1 MARKTED
8 WRLTYFLGV
17 ALLLPIGTIVLTAY
31 YFFRMGP
38 LARNAVPFDAWAF
51 SIIAFSGGLSG
62 IMAVLLALFSHATW
76 RARLRFE
83 NECRNLQR
91 YLNEDVARERYRMQ
105 RNLDVFSAAQQISMA
120 LKQEVDF
127 ERILSLVLEQIEYF
141 ARADQAAVFVAGK
154 HGLEPRALR
163 RHGITLF
170 PPDLRPGDVDDSLVA
185 QAIEHG
191 QSRRSLDEATG
202 DYVIAASFSTPD
214 GLHGVVR
221 LSRNVTGDADFRE
234 EMAAFEQSVSHL
246 ARMLG
251 LGLKQSTMWD
261 RAIKDE
267 KTGLYNAN
275 HYADQIRRMAATA
288 RRSDVALSL
297 IMLDIDKF
305 KHVNDT
311 YGHLAG
317 DLVLAQVSEI
327 LRREARESDTPF
339 RYGGEELCIVCQ
351 GCTIDDAAL
360 AAERLRSVIAHTEF
374 HDDKGRLLPV
384 SASFGVSA
392 YDTAT
397 MPTEKELK
405 EACDRALYY
414 AKEHGRN
421 CVAVCE
427 GEGQF
432 YAIDRSGDV
441 ASEVKRRLGLAGD
454 NSPLNP
460 AADSALQTTVANN
473 ESATVRVKLGERID
487 ALANGLAQVVG
498 NDNDRAKIVDSVVR
512 EAAAFLTQNLS
523 ARLTPQGAPDESVLP
538 PAPNRAEGP
547 APKKKARKTKL
558 IAAQENSLPAAPDP
572 AIAPAAALAQTAKPK
587 RKRRTKAEIEAA
599 RRTKNDAA
607 KKAESDRLDYL
618 TDDEGAQL
626 AEGKAPSKRLRDAA
640 HSGRIA

>member
-38 LARNAVPFDAWAF
+38 LAREAVAFDAWAF
-51 SIIAFSGGLSG
+51 SVIAISGGLSG
-62 IMAVLLALFSHATW
+62 VMAALLALFSHATW
-76 RARLRFE
+76 RARIRFE

-91 YLNEDVARERYRMQ
+91 YLNEDVARDRYRLQ

-141 ARADQAAVFVAGK
+141 ARTDQACVFVAGK
-154 HGLEPRALR
+154 GGLEPRALR

-170 PPDLRPGDVDDSLVA
+170 PPELAATELDQSLVA
-185 QAIEHG
+185 EALEHG
-191 QSRRSLDEATG
+191 QSRRDIDEATG
-202 DYVIAASFSTPD
+202 EYVFAASFSTPD
-214 GLHGVVR
+214 GLRGVVR
-221 LSRNVTGDADFRE
+221 ITRNIKGDAEFLE
-234 EMAAFEQSVSHL
+234 EMPAFEQAVAHL

-275 HYADQIRRMAATA
+275 HYGDQIRRMAATA
-288 RRSDVALSL
+288 RRSGIALSL

-317 DLVLAQVSEI
+317 DLVLAKVAEI

-339 RYGGEELCIVCQ
+339 RYGGEELCIICQ
-351 GCTIDDAAL
+351 GSTADDAAL

-384 SASFGVSA
+384 SASFGVSE
-392 YDTAT
+392 YDAAA

-405 EACDRALYY
+405 EACDKALYY

-427 GEGQF
+427 GPGRF
-432 YAIDRSGDV
+432 YAVERSGDV

-460 AADSALQTTVANN
+460 AADSALQAAVADN
-473 ESATVRVKLGERID
+473 ESATVRVKLGESID
-487 ALANGLAQVVG
+487 ALATGLAQVVA
-498 NDNDRAKIVDSVVR
+498 NDEGRARIVDSVVR

-523 ARLTPQGAPDESVLP
+523 ARLNPQGALNEDSLP
-538 PAPNRAEGP
+538 PKPKRRPRKAAAQTPPADTPASSATP
-547 APKKKARKTKL
+547 APPMPE
-558 IAAQENSLPAAPDP
+558 AAVP
-572 AIAPAAALAQTAKPK
+572 KPK

-599 RRTKNDAA
+599 RRAKEEAA
-607 KKAESDRLDYL
+607 RKAESDRLDYL
-618 TDDEGAQL
+618 TDEEGEQL
-626 AEGKAPSKRLRDAA
+626 VEGKAPSKRLRGAPKPA
-640 HSGRIA
+640 GSGA

>member
-38 LARNAVPFDAWAF
+38 LAREAVPFDAWAF
-51 SIIAFSGGLSG
+51 SIIAISGGLSG
-62 IMAVLLALFSHATW
+62 IMATLLALFAHATW

-105 RNLDVFSAAQQISMA
+105 RNLDVFAAAQQISMA

-127 ERILSLVLEQIEYF
+127 ERILGLVLEQIEYF
-141 ARADQAAVFVAGK
+141 ARAEQACVFVAGK
-154 HGLEPRALR
+154 SGLEPRALR
-163 RHGITLF
+163 RHGVTHF
-170 PPDLRPGDVDDSLVA
+170 PPELASLEVEDSLVA
-185 QAIEHG
+185 DAIEHG
-191 QSRRSLDEATG
+191 QSRRELDEATG
-202 DYVIAASFSTPD
+202 GYVFAASFSTPD
-214 GLHGVVR
+214 GLRGVVR
-221 LSRNVTGDADFRE
+221 ISRNITGDVDFRE
-234 EMAAFEQSVSHL
+234 EMPAFEQSVAHL

-275 HYADQIRRMAATA
+275 HYADQIKRMAATA
-288 RRSDVALSL
+288 RRSGVVLSL

-317 DLVLAQVSEI
+317 DLVLAQVAEI

-339 RYGGEELCIVCQ
+339 RYGGEELCIICQ
-351 GCTIDDAAL
+351 GCSCDDAAL

-432 YAIDRSGDV
+432 YAIDRSGEV

-473 ESATVRVKLGERID
+473 ESATVRVKLGESID

-538 PAPNRAEGP
+538 PAPTRSDGA

-558 IAAQENSLPAAPDP
+558 TAIEEKTLPVLGPASAPVLSDP
-572 AIAPAAALAQTAKPK
+572 AKPK

-599 RRTKNDAA
+599 RRAKDDAA
-607 KKAESDRLDYL
+607 RKAESDRLDYL
-618 TDDEGAQL
+618 TSEEGEQL
-626 AEGKAPSKRLRDAA
+626 AEGNAPSKRLRNAGA
-640 HSGRIA
+640 SERIG

>member
-38 LARNAVPFDAWAF
+38 LAREAVPFDAWAF
-51 SIIAFSGGLSG
+51 SIIAISGGLSG
-62 IMAVLLALFSHATW
+62 IMAALLALFSHATW

-105 RNLDVFSAAQQISMA
+105 RNLDVFAAAQQISMA

-127 ERILSLVLEQIEYF
+127 ERILGLVLEQIEYF
-141 ARADQAAVFVAGK
+141 ARAEQASVFVAGK
-154 HGLEPRALR
+154 GGLEPRALR
-163 RHGITLF
+163 RHGVTHF
-170 PPDLRPGDVDDSLVA
+170 PPELASLEVEDSLVA

-191 QSRRSLDEATG
+191 QSRREFDEATG
-202 DYVIAASFSTPD
+202 AYVFAASFSTPD
-214 GLHGVVR
+214 GLRGVVR
-221 LSRNVTGDADFRE
+221 ISRNIADDADFRE
-234 EMAAFEQSVSHL
+234 EMPAFEQSVAHL

-275 HYADQIRRMAATA
+275 HYADQIKRMAATA
-288 RRSDVALSL
+288 RRSGIALSL

-317 DLVLAQVSEI
+317 DLVLAQVAEI

-339 RYGGEELCIVCQ
+339 RYGGEELCIICQ
-351 GCTIDDAAL
+351 GCTSDDAAL

-384 SASFGVSA
+384 SASFGVA
-392 YDTAT
+392 EYNVAA
-397 MPTEKELK
+397 MPSEKELK
-405 EACDRALYY
+405 EACDKALYY
-414 AKEHGRN
+414 AKAHGRN
-421 CVAVCE
+421 CVAVSE
-427 GEGQF
+427 GEAQF
-432 YAIDRSGDV
+432 YAIERSGDV
-441 ASEVKRRLGLAGD
+441 ESEVKRRLGLAGD

-460 AADSALQTTVANN
+460 AADSALQTPVANN
-473 ESATVRVKLGERID
+473 EAATVRIQLGESID

-498 NDNDRAKIVDSVVR
+498 SDADRAKIVDSVVR

-523 ARLTPQGAPDESVLP
+523 ARLTPQGAPCEADLP
-538 PAPNRAEGP
+538 PK
-547 APKKKARKTKL
+547 PKRKPRKTK
-558 IAAQENSLPAAPDP
+558 IVTPAQAVTPPAAPAAEP
-572 AIAPAAALAQTAKPK
+572 AGEPVKQK

-599 RRTKNDAA
+599 RRAKDEAA

-618 TDDEGAQL
+618 TDDEAAQL
-626 AEGKAPSKRLRDAA
+626 TEGKAPSKRLRDAA
-640 HSGRIA
+640 QSGRFA

>member
-1 MARKTED
+1 MARRTED

-38 LARNAVPFDAWAF
+38 LARNALPFDAWAF

-141 ARADQAAVFVAGK
+141 ARAEQAAVFVSGK
-154 HGLEPRALR
+154 QGLEPRALR

-170 PPDLRPGDVDDSLVA
+170 PPDLNSTEVEDSLVA
-185 QAIEHG
+185 EAIEHG
-191 QSRRSLDEATG
+191 QSRRSLDDVTG
-202 DYVIAASFSTPD
+202 EYVFAASFSTPD

-221 LSRNVTGDADFRE
+221 LSRNITGDADFRE

-288 RRSDVALSL
+288 RRSNVDLSL

-374 HDDKGRLLPV
+374 HDDRGRLLPV
-384 SASFGVSA
+384 SASFGVA
-392 YDTAT
+392 EYNVAT

-405 EACDRALYY
+405 EACDKALYY

-421 CVAVCE
+421 CVAVHE
-427 GEGQF
+427 GEAQF
-432 YAIDRSGDV
+432 YAVERSGEV
-441 ASEVKRRLGLAGD
+441 GSEVKRRLGLAGD

-473 ESATVRVKLGERID
+473 ESATVRIKLGESID

-498 NDNDRAKIVDSVVR
+498 SDTDRAKIVDSVVR

-523 ARLTPQGAPDESVLP
+523 ARLTPQGELSEASLP
-538 PAPNRAEGP
+538 P
-547 APKKKARKTKL
+547 APKKKKPRKTRL
-558 IAAQENSLPAAPDP
+558 VLPFPEAPVAAPPVVAD
-572 AIAPAAALAQTAKPK
+572 ATAKPK
-587 RKRRTKAEIEAA
+587 RKRRTKLEIEAA
-599 RRTKNDAA
+599 RREKDEAA
-607 KKAESDRLDYL
+607 KRAESDRLDYL
-618 TDDEGAQL
+618 TTDEADQL
-626 AEGKAPSKRLRDAA
+626 TEGKAPSKRLRGT
-640 HSGRIA
+640 HVVG

>member
-38 LARNAVPFDAWAF
+38 LAREAVPFDAWAF
-51 SIIAFSGGLSG
+51 SIIAISGGLSG
-62 IMAVLLALFSHATW
+62 IMATLLALFAHATW

-105 RNLDVFSAAQQISMA
+105 RNLDVFAAAQQISMA

-127 ERILSLVLEQIEYF
+127 ERILGLVLEQIEYF
-141 ARADQAAVFVAGK
+141 ARAEQACVFVAGK
-154 HGLEPRALR
+154 SGLEPRALR
-163 RHGITLF
+163 RHGVTHF
-170 PPDLRPGDVDDSLVA
+170 PPELASLEVEDSLVA
-185 QAIEHG
+185 DAIEHG
-191 QSRRSLDEATG
+191 QSRRELDEATG
-202 DYVIAASFSTPD
+202 GYVFAASFSTPD
-214 GLHGVVR
+214 GLRGVVR
-221 LSRNVTGDADFRE
+221 ISRNITGDVDFRE
-234 EMAAFEQSVSHL
+234 EMPAFEQSVAHL

-275 HYADQIRRMAATA
+275 HYADQIKRMAATA
-288 RRSDVALSL
+288 RRSGVVLSL

-317 DLVLAQVSEI
+317 DLVLAQVAEI

-339 RYGGEELCIVCQ
+339 RYGGEELCIICQ
-351 GCTIDDAAL
+351 GCSCDDAAL

-392 YDTAT
+392 YDAAT

-432 YAIDRSGDV
+432 YAIDRSGEV

-473 ESATVRVKLGERID
+473 ESATVRVKLGESID

-538 PAPNRAEGP
+538 PAPTRSDGP

-558 IAAQENSLPAAPDP
+558 TAMQEKTQPVVGPAS
-572 AIAPAAALAQTAKPK
+572 APALSDPAKPK

-599 RRTKNDAA
+599 RRAKDDAA
-607 KKAESDRLDYL
+607 RKAESDRLDYL
-618 TDDEGAQL
+618 TSEEGEQL
-626 AEGKAPSKRLRDAA
+626 AEGKAPSKRLRNAGA
-640 HSGRIA
+640 SERIG